1 MLGVSTSDFIP
12 SLWCWVRCAVS
23 GTIPEARI
31 QFLPFRLCVS
41 ALTQRQMCKE
51 LNTQLREFL
60 GTLDVLEIDALS
72 THGFMSFTESSSRNA
87 LKSGQQKQ
95 LYSSCPGPGT
105 PSQLPE
111 LVPFATTKFGDL
123 SYLGILWSSVI
134 SGWFIMRSK
143 IRFSRLHI
151 SLYGNFLSVS

>member
-1 MLGVSTSDFIP
+1 M
-12 SLWCWVRCAVS
+12 S

-72 THGFMSFTESSSRNA
+72 THGFMSFTESSSRKCAEEWPTEAA
-87 LKSGQQKQ
+87 LLLMPRAWDPQ
-95 LYSSCPGPGT
+95 P
-105 PSQLPE
+105 
-111 LVPFATTKFGDL
+111 AA
-123 SYLGILWSSVI
+123 
-134 SGWFIMRSK
+134 
-143 IRFSRLHI
+143 
-151 SLYGNFLSVS
+151 